1 MNSLENNIGYNFIN
15 KELLKEALTH
25 PSVLKHKRNSHLK
38 SYERLEFLGDSVLG
52 LIVAEMLIKHFQHEN
67 EGELARRHA
76 NLVNGASVA
85 KIALQLGVEA
95 FIDMSEGERQ
105 TGGMENAANLEDAME
120 AIIGAIY
127 LDGGFESAKTVVSN
141 LWLPLLSAVNAPPK
155 DPKSALQEWAQGRGL
170 PLPIYT
176 VIAEEGPAHLPV
188 FTINVKIDGKG
199 EETAIGK
206 SKKLAELSAAGKL
219 FTSLTNSKIESDLP

>member
-1 MNSLENNIGYNFIN
+1 MNSLENNIGYNFIH

-206 SKKLAELSAAGKL
+206 SKKLAELSDAGKL